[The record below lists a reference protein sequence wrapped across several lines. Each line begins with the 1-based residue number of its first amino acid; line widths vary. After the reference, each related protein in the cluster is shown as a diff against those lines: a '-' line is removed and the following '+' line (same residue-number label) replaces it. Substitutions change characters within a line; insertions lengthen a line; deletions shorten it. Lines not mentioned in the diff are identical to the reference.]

1 MPFKEYLAEI
11 QRNLKGG
18 QSTEP
23 SYYPALKAL
32 LESLDPSIT
41 AVTNP
46 KKTAHGSPD
55 LSIRRKRRILEFP
68 VGWIEAKEIGEDLD
82 KIEKT
87 DQIKRYL
94 NLSNLVLTDFLEFRW
109 YADGERRLVARL
121 ASVHG
126 KKVTVEQGG
135 ETGVQD
141 LLKGFLQHQ
150 IPPVRGSRELARR
163 MANLAH
169 FIHDAILVAFERES
183 DRGRLHRQLEAFQN
197 ALIPDL
203 KPEQFSDMYAQTI
216 AYGLFAARCQS
227 PQANGGFTRASAAE
241 LIPKTNPFLRKLF
254 QVIAGV
260 DLPET
265 IRPFVDDLVAS
276 LRGTDVGSVLADFG
290 KRAAK
295 EDSVVHFYED
305 FLQEYDPKLREL
317 RGVYYTP
324 EPVVSF
330 IVRSIDHLLK
340 TEFAKPLGLADK
352 DVLILDPACGTG
364 TFLYFVIRQIYQALI
379 EKGQKG
385 QWNSYVSENLLKRV
399 FGFELLMAPYAVA
412 HLKLGL
418 LLQELGYRFDADERL
433 GIYLTNSLEE
443 AVKRSQQVFA
453 FADAITDEGIA
464 AQKIKRDQKIM
475 VVLGN
480 PPYSGHSANRSY
492 VDRTVEPGEAYTVV
506 VGGPLPEQQSVQRR
520 IAKRRMNIR
529 EKTFIGSLIQDYF
542 KVDGKPLGE
551 KNPKWLQD
559 DYVKFIRFGQWR
571 IERTGYGILA
581 FITNH
586 GYLDNPTFRGMRQQL
601 MRTFSEIS
609 VLDLHGSS
617 KKKESAPD
625 GSKDEN
631 VFDIQQGVG
640 IGVFVKKPGAAGPAQ
655 VRHGDLWGDRES
667 KYKNLFKMDC
677 DSTRWEKLEPSSPNY
692 LFVPQST
699 DLLAEYEKGWKVTEI
714 CPLNAIGLNSHRDDF
729 AIAFEQAVLQE
740 RIDDLISDRLEDDDL
755 RLKYGLKDTAD
766 FNFARTRQTLRQM
779 KRPHDLIVPCIYRP
793 FDYRFVLY
801 HPEILDRPRPE
812 LNSHFIG
819 HQNIGL
825 VTTRQTR
832 EPFAALVVD
841 RACGQ
846 HKIVA
851 RYDGSS
857 VFPLYLY
864 PSQDRIRFAI
874 EGKAANNQEIRHA
887 NLSTEFVGEAEA
899 KLGLKC
905 SPEGHGDLVRTF
917 GPEDALNYIY
927 AMLYSFAFRQR
938 YSEFLRA
945 DFPHVPLTSD
955 KHLFSALA
963 SKGADLVSLHLMESP
978 SLSQFITRYE
988 QKGGHLVEKV
998 RYAEANPAAKIPSG
1012 RVYINAAQ
1020 FFEGVPKQVWEFQIG
1035 GYQVCDKW
1043 LKDRK
1048 GRALSSDEIDHYQ
1061 KVVVALNETIR
1072 IMREIDAVIPGWP
1085 LP

>member
-55 LSIRRKRRILEFP
+55 FSIKRKRRILEFP
-68 VGWIEAKEIGEDLD
+68 VGWIEAKEIGEDLN

-109 YADGERRLVARL
+109 YADGERRLVVRL

-135 ETGVQD
+135 ETGIQD

-163 MANLAH
+163 MADLAH
-169 FIHDAILVAFERES
+169 FIHDAILVAFEKES

-197 ALIPDL
+197 TLIPDL

-227 PQANGGFTRASAAE
+227 PKVNGGFTRASAAE

-254 QVIAGV
+254 QEIAGV

-265 IRPFVDDLVAS
+265 IRPFVDDLVAL

-295 EDSVVHFYED
+295 EDPVVHFYED
-305 FLQEYDPKLREL
+305 FLQEYDPKLREV

-330 IVRSIDHLLK
+330 IVRSIDHILK
-340 TEFAKPLGLADK
+340 ADFKKPLGLADK

-364 TFLYFVIRQIYQALI
+364 TFLYYVIRHIYDALLQ
-379 EKGQKG
+379 KGQKG

-418 LLQELGYRFDADERL
+418 LLQELGYKFDADERL

-443 AVKRSQQVFA
+443 AVKRAQQVFA
-453 FADAITDEGIA
+453 FADAITDEGVA
-464 AQKIKRDQKIM
+464 AQKIKRDEKIM

-480 PPYSGHSANRSY
+480 PPYSGHSANRSW
-492 VDRTVEPGEAYTVV
+492 EIKNG
-506 VGGPLPEQQSVQRR
+506 
-520 IAKRRMNIR
+520 KRVP
-529 EKTFIGSLIQDYF
+529 TFIGQLLQDYYV
-542 KVDGKPLGE
+542 VDGKPLGE

-571 IERTGYGILA
+571 IERTGFGILA

-609 VLDLHGSS
+609 VLDLHGNS
-617 KKKESAPD
+617 KKKERAPD

-655 VRHGDLWGDRES
+655 VRHGDLWGVREN
-667 KYKNLFKMDC
+667 KYGSLSELEFQ
-677 DSTRWEKLEPSSPNY
+677 SVQWEKLEPRAPTY
-692 LFVPQST
+692 LFIHQSA
-699 DLLAEYEKGWKVTEI
+699 DLLAEYEKGWKLTEAM
-714 CPLNAIGLNSHRDDF
+714 PLNVTGFQTHRDPF
-729 AIAFEQAVLQE
+729 AIAFE
-740 RIDDLISDRLEDDDL
+740 
-755 RLKYGLKDTAD
+755 
-766 FNFARTRQTLRQM
+766 RQTIVNRIKRLRDKKCSDDEIRAEFNIPDNRDWKLANARAEITTTKNWQSPVI
-779 KRPHDLIVPCIYRP
+779 RCLYRP
-793 FDYRFVLY
+793 FDWRWCHFSNVTMDY
-801 HPEILDRPRPE
+801 PRTE
-812 LNSHFIG
+812 LIENMVG
-819 HQNIGL
+819 KENL
-825 VTTRQTR
+825 ALNVCRQTKAPR
-832 EPFAALVVD
+832 WQHAVVSNTP
-841 RACGQ
+841 APAVFVEV
-846 HKIVA
+846 K
-851 RYDGSS
+851 DGSN

-864 PSQDRIRFAI
+864 PHSKQHSLH
-874 EGKAANNQEIRHA
+874 AAERQTNFSEKFITDIK
-887 NLSTEFVGEAEA
+887 S
-899 KLGLKC
+899 KLKLTWRDDK
-905 SPEGHGDLVRTF
+905 PGDLSETI
-917 GPEDALNYIY
+917 GPEDAFAYAYAVLNAPGYRRRY
-927 AMLYSFAFRQR
+927 A
-938 YSEFLRA
+938 EFLKQ
-945 DFPHVPLTSD
+945 DFPRLPLTSNR
-955 KHLFSALA
+955 KLFAALV
-963 SKGADLVSLHLMESP
+963 KEGRELISLHLLESP
-978 SLSQFITRYE
+978 KLTGFITRYE
-988 QKGGHLVEKV
+988 QPGSHVVEKV
-998 RYAEANPAAKIPSG
+998 RYVEPNPTARISAG
-1012 RVYINAAQ
+1012 RVYINGTQ
-1020 FFEGVPKQVWEFQIG
+1020 YFEGVPAEVWRFQVG

-1048 GRALSSDEIDHYQ
+1048 GRALTSDEIDHYQ
-1061 KVVVALNETIR
+1061 KVVVALSETIR